1 MYSYFKG
8 VITSNMADGI
18 VIDVG
23 GVGYLIH
30 VPNPFSYEV
39 GKTYQVYVYNHIR
52 EDEYSLYGFKSME
65 EKELFMKLINV
76 KGMGPKV
83 ASGIFA
89 TGSIKGIVDA
99 INKENLLYLTK
110 FPKIGDKLARQIIL
124 DLKGKV
130 FDSTDLEDSEDS
142 MEELISVLENL
153 GYKTAEIKKV
163 IPLIDASKPLEEE
176 VKDALKLLLK

>member
-8 VITSNMADGI
+8 IIAENTADGI
-18 VIDVG
+18 VIDVNG
-23 GVGYLIH
+23 IGYLIH
-30 VPNPFSYEV
+30 VPNPFSYEI
-39 GKTYQVYVYNHIR
+39 GETYQVYVYSHIR
-52 EDEYSLYGFKSME
+52 EDEYSLYGFKTLE

-89 TGSIKGIVDA
+89 TGSIKGVVDA

-130 FDSTDLEDSEDS
+130 YDTSSEEETNDS
-142 MEELISVLENL
+142 MDELISVLENL

-163 IPLIDASKPLEEE
+163 IPSIDASKSLEDQ